1 MRAGL
6 DVLIVGAGPAGLATA
21 IRLKQQLGEAADTV
35 SMAVI
40 DKAPQPGYHNLSGAV
55 VTPRALDELTPDW
68 RTHRALARRIGEVEQ
83 DDMYFLLGSRAI
95 KIPELVAPSSMDH
108 RGDAI
113 ISISRLTAYLAA
125 VAEERGIEVY
135 TGFSARDLLVEDG
148 RVRGVRL
155 GEVGLDADGGHMAN
169 YRPAEEIRAR
179 VTVLADG
186 PHGVLSTQL
195 RERFGQ
201 GANPQVYSLGVKAVM
216 QFPEEHPFGEGRVA
230 SFLGYPNPANVFG
243 GGFIYSMDANTVA
256 VGLIMALDW
265 KYADLN
271 PQREFERFRQHPF
284 IAEQL
289 KGGVAVATGARTI
302 PEGGYYALGKVSVPG
317 ALVVGDG
324 AGFVNMEKI
333 KGIHNAIWS
342 GMAAAEAIAAALAD
356 AGAGEIKLK
365 GYQDRLEERGV
376 LPEMRGYVP
385 LPAGIVIAARV
396 SLGLMAIF
404 STENEVDE
412 ISQELGPTTERF
424 RGGGTTS
431 NRGFLPGELGD
442 GPFGGTHRWLAA
454 VEFRFPITSGFS
466 LVTFA
471 DTGDVSLH
479 GYRFDHPQLSV
490 GGALR
495 IMTPV
500 GPIRL
505 DIGWRVPGAQVI
517 GEDERFPGG
526 DPGQVNLLFA
536 KFPGAVNLIIG
547 DSF

>member
-68 RTHRALARRIGEVEQ
+68 RTHRSLARRIGEVEQ

-135 TGFSARDLLVEDG
+135 TGFSARDLLAEDG

-195 RERFGQ
+195 REQFGQ

-243 GGFIYSMDANTVA
+243 GGFMYSMDTNTVA

-342 GMAAAEAIAAALAD
+342 GMAAAETIAAALAD

-376 LPEMRGYVP
+376 LPEMRHAKNYRQVFKWGLYLGAP
-385 LPAGIVIAARV
+385 LSQIAHLLPRRLGMDTDREGTAKGASLEREDPGGMDGATFV
-396 SLGLMAIF
+396 SL
-404 STENEVDE
+404 T
-412 ISQELGPTTERF
+412 
-424 RGGGTTS
+424 
-431 NRGFLPGELGD
+431 
-442 GPFGGTHRWLAA
+442 
-454 VEFRFPITSGFS
+454 
-466 LVTFA
+466 
-471 DTGDVSLH
+471 
-479 GYRFDHPQLSV
+479 
-490 GGALR
+490 GALHR
-495 IMTPV
+495 
-500 GPIRL
+500 
-505 DIGWRVPGAQVI
+505 
-517 GEDERFPGG
+517 EDEAAHMTIEDPQKCLTCAAEYAADCGSFC
-526 DPGQVNLLFA
+526 PGQVYRWDGEKIVLSPSNCLHCMTCAVKCPLDNIKWQPPEGGEGPRFA
-536 KFPGAVNLIIG
+536 QM
-547 DSF
+547 